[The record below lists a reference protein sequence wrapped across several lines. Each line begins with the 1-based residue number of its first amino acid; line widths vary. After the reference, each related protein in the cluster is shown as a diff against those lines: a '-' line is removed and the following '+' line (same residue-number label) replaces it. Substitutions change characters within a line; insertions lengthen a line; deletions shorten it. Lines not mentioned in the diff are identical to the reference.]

1 MADTGLRFD
10 IRFQHGSGNAALVSL
25 HQLDDAGKPME
36 AVLATVC
43 MHLIGETE
51 IDATLI
57 IQKEDLANQAG
68 VNDLLLRL
76 NSLMHGRGKRTL
88 RHAELFVQS
97 APPAGPDRPI
107 AGLHVL
113 SNVSTPTS
121 HRLWL
126 REAESQ
132 SATDGPVVALVD
144 VVLTNQY
151 MATLLLV
158 PFDSRLNSEGALRSL
173 IQWVI
178 DAVPFLAERKSVMQ
192 EMSIKAHPCRYLGG
206 ADVRQ
211 QEPER
216 KLPDAWPGA

>member
-10 IRFQHGSGNAALVSL
+10 IRFQHGSSDAALVAL
-25 HQLDDAGKPME
+25 HELDEAGKPKE

-43 MHLIGETE
+43 LHLIGDSEV
-51 IDATLI
+51 DATVIL
-57 IQKEDLANQAG
+57 QNESLANQAG

-76 NSLMHGRGKRTL
+76 NSLVHGRGKRTL

-97 APPAGPDRPI
+97 TPPAGPDRQI

-132 SATDGPVVALVD
+132 GATDGPVVALVD

-178 DAVPFLAERKSVMQ
+178 DAVPFLTERKSVMQ
-192 EMSIKAHPCRYLGG
+192 EMSIKAHPCRYMGG
-206 ADVRQ
+206 ADIRQ
-211 QEPER
+211 QEPQQ